1 MEIHVEKK
9 GEIRILGLIGEMD
22 MYTSS
27 EFRENFN
34 ECYAEG
40 IRKYIFDLSGL
51 TYIDS
56 TGIGTIIA
64 TFTSLR
70 KQDGE
75 LYVSGVHGVVK
86 RVIEFTKLNSFLPL
100 VPDKKTAL
108 QKMVGE
114 ELPADL
120 QRSGQQSGKPAVC
133 SSNGLRGI
141 LQDDSHPLFE
151 KKGMYHKDFNLDLK
165 KVRYLSQIIVQ
176 KAPAV
181 IREINLLE
189 QQVSEIIKN
198 AVRHGNRNNPNKK
211 VKIWFSFDEKTAHLI
226 VEDEGEGF
234 REIDT
239 WNDFYRKKQ
248 AAFESHDFE
257 EMLKYVSF
265 RTRESTEDDGGNAL
279 FAAVEFWNEGV
290 VFNRSGNAVAVKRV
304 Y

>member
-1 MEIHVEKK
+1 
-9 GEIRILGLIGEMD
+9 
-22 MYTSS
+22 
-27 EFRENFN
+27 
-34 ECYAEG
+34 
-40 IRKYIFDLSGL
+40 
-51 TYIDS
+51 
-56 TGIGTIIA
+56 
-64 TFTSLR
+64 
-70 KQDGE
+70 
-75 LYVSGVHGVVK
+75 
-86 RVIEFTKLNSFLPL
+86 
-100 VPDKKTAL
+100 
-108 QKMVGE
+108 
-114 ELPADL
+114 
-120 QRSGQQSGKPAVC
+120 
-133 SSNGLRGI
+133 
-141 LQDDSHPLFE
+141 
-151 KKGMYHKDFNLDLK
+151 MYHKDFNLDLR

-211 VKIWFSFDEKTAHLI
+211 VKIWFAFDEKTAHLI

-234 REIDT
+234 GEIDT

-290 VFNRSGNAVAVKRV
+290 VFNRRGNAVAVKRV

>member
-1 MEIHVEKK
+1 MEIQVEKR
-9 GEIRILGLIGEMD
+9 GEVRILGLIGEMD
-22 MYTSS
+22 MYTSY

-34 ECYAEG
+34 DYYAEG

-70 KQDGE
+70 KQNGE

-108 QKMVGE
+108 QKMTGMDIPVDNE
-114 ELPADL
+114 DVNLSAHP
-120 QRSGQQSGKPAVC
+120 
-133 SSNGLRGI
+133 SSDLRGI
-141 LQDDSHPLFE
+141 LQNDSHPLFE

-198 AVRHGNRNNPNKK
+198 AVRHGNKNNPNKK

-226 VEDEGEGF
+226 VEDEGDGF
-234 REIDT
+234 LEIDT
-239 WNDFYRKKQ
+239 WNNFYRKKQ

-265 RTRESTEDDGGNAL
+265 RTKESTEDDGGNAL

-290 VFNRSGNAVAVKRV
+290 VFNRLGNAVAVKRV

>member
-1 MEIHVEKK
+1 MEIRFEKR
-9 GEIRILGLIGEMD
+9 GEVLIYKLIGEMD

-27 EFRENFN
+27 EFREKFN
-34 ECYAEG
+34 EHYAEG
-40 IRKYIFDLSGL
+40 TRKYIFDLSGL

-64 TFTSLR
+64 AFTSLR
-70 KQDGE
+70 KQNGE
-75 LYVSGVHGVVK
+75 LYISGVHGVVK
-86 RVIEFTKLNSFLPL
+86 RVIEFTKLNSFLPI
-100 VPDKKTAL
+100 VPDMNTAL
-108 QKMVGE
+108 QKMTGQDI
-114 ELPADL
+114 ATG
-120 QRSGQQSGKPAVC
+120 QHSGNPAVN
-133 SSNGLRGI
+133 SSKGLRGI
-141 LQDDSHPLFE
+141 IQDDGHPLFE

-234 REIDT
+234 REVDT

-265 RTRESTEDDGGNAL
+265 RTNESTEDDGGNAL

-290 VFNRSGNAVAVKRV
+290 VFNRRGNAVAVKRV